1 MVSKYQ
7 EEERTKQISLL
18 DNSQL
23 FDNSKGG
30 GFFMGKS
37 REFVLTEPINNLFSP
52 IREDVV
58 LYFKENNISWWGGN
72 TPSGH
77 LLSSQISCLNH
88 LFFIRNDKDIVL
100 SILNSVRDE
109 FTEVLPIPND
119 HNGTY
124 IGFEVVSGDD
134 YLNEKQS
141 TRGSNCTSIDAF
153 IYARHS
159 NGEIWLIP
167 IEWKYTEHYNNQDKS
182 TEDRQGA
189 ENKGLNGKGN
199 ERLARYTSLLEK
211 KEQTQLKKLSEYKGS
226 IYYQEPFY
234 QLMRQTLWAQEVVAH
249 KDCCNEPLKADNY
262 LHIHIIPQANADLL
276 NKQYRVSGKGMENT
290 WREHLCDQN
299 KYIIIDPI
307 DFLKPISTSYVEL
320 WDYLNKRYW
329 NR

>member
-1 MVSKYQ
+1 MASKFQ
-7 EEERTKQISLL
+7 EEERTKQISLIN
-18 DNSQL
+18 NSQL

-37 REFVLTEPINNLFSP
+37 RDFVLTNPINNLFSP

-58 LYFKENNISWWGGN
+58 AYFKDNNISWWGGN

-88 LFFIRNDKDIVL
+88 LFYIRNDRDIVL
-100 SILNSVRDE
+100 SILNNVKDE
-109 FTEVLPIPND
+109 FIEVLPIPND
-119 HNGTY
+119 INSAY

-153 IYARHS
+153 IYARHR

-182 TEDRQGA
+182 TEDRQGV

-199 ERLARYTSLLEK
+199 ERLARYTPLIEN
-211 KEQTQLKKLSEYKGS
+211 KEQNQLKKMAEYKGS

-234 QLMRQTLWAQEVVAH
+234 QLMRQTLWAKEVIAH
-249 KDCCNEPLKADNY
+249 KNNNNEFFKADNY
-262 LHIHIIPQANADLL
+262 LHIHIIPNKNSDLL
-276 NKQYRVSGKGMENT
+276 NKQYRVSKKGLEET
-290 WREHLCDQN
+290 WRDCLCNQD
-299 KYIIIDPI
+299 KYIIVDSFNFLNPI
-307 DFLKPISTSYVEL
+307 MSNYKEL
-320 WDYLNKRYW
+320 WDYLYDRYW
-329 NR
+329 DR